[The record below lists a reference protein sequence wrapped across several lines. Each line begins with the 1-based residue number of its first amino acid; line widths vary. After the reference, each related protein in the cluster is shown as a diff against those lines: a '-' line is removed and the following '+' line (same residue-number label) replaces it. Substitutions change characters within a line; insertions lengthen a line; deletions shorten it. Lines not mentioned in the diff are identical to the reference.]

1 MMNNSVQVAGL
12 RVVRSGRAVLDDV
25 AVDVPAGRVTGLI
38 GPSGCGKTTLMRTI
52 VGLQR
57 YQAGQLQVLGL
68 PPGHRLLRD
77 RIGYVTQSPSV
88 YGNLTV
94 TENLQF
100 YAHVLGCPAS
110 DVDRVV
116 EQVGLAGSEGS
127 TVDRLSGGQRNRV
140 SLAVAL
146 LGEPQLLV
154 LDEPTVGMDP
164 LLRRDMWSLF
174 RALADRGVGLLVS
187 SHVMDEAQRC
197 DSLVLMRAGRVVA
210 SGEPRTLLD
219 RTNTADLESAFLAII
234 EQTLSA
240 GQRTGGLGDH
250 RSGASA

>member
-1 MMNNSVQVAGL
+1 MMNNSVEAAGL
-12 RVVRSGRAVLDDV
+12 RVVRSGTVVLDDV
-25 AVDVPAGRVTGLI
+25 AVEVPAGRVTGLI

-57 YQAGQLQVLGL
+57 YQAGQLRVLDL
-68 PPGHRLLRD
+68 PPGHRRLRN

-88 YGNLTV
+88 YGNLSV
-94 TENLQF
+94 AENLQF
-100 YAHVLGCPAS
+100 YAQVLGCPAS

-116 EQVGLAGSEGS
+116 QQVGLAGWVGS

-154 LDEPTVGMDP
+154 LDEPTVGLDP
-164 LLRRDMWSLF
+164 LLRRELWNLF
-174 RALADRGVGLLVS
+174 RDLADRGVGLLVS

-210 SGEPRTLLD
+210 AGEPRALLD
-219 RTNTADLESAFLAII
+219 RTNTDDLESAFLTII
-234 EQTLSA
+234 EEAESA
-240 GQRTGGLGDH
+240 GHAAGRAGEH
-250 RSGASA
+250 HSGATA